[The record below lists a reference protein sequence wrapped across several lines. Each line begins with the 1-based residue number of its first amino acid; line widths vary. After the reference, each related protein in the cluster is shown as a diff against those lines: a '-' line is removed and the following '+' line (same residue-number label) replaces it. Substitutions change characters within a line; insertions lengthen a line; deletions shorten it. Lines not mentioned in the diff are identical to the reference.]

1 MEIIQNTFFSKMFPE
16 FSQATTGTTFQPSS
30 QNSSAS
36 LSQDLPMC
44 LVLKTGGPRQE
55 LYFSPTGRWLGEHT
69 MLNYG
74 EGPSGTAIREMCS
87 LWGHRSV
94 DEECRLS
101 LILEENPHPK
111 YYLSQRSCLGI
122 LNRAKRRQKTLPE
135 PLRKALEYQA
145 GISS

>member
-1 MEIIQNTFFSKMFPE
+1 MEYTQGTFFSKMFSE
-16 FSQATTGTTFQPSS
+16 FSPQTGDSTSKPFS

-36 LSQDLPMC
+36 LNQDLPMC
-44 LVLKTGGPRQE
+44 LVLKTGGPKRE

-74 EGPSGTAIREMCS
+74 EGPSGTAIQEMCS
-87 LWGHRSV
+87 LWGLRSV

-101 LILEENPHPK
+101 LILEENPLPK
-111 YYLSQRSCLGI
+111 YFLSSRSCQGI
-122 LNRAKRRQKTLPE
+122 LNRAKRRSKILPE

-145 GISS
+145 GITA